1 MTSKWLTEV
10 RSGRVPFTLV
20 RADEEMVRDLAI
32 RILKEEE
39 GFSPTAYPDG
49 RGYSIGYG
57 RHGAKPDEVT
67 TERVEAAWV
76 DKMVEYF
83 ANRLAVRFPDLRLP
97 APAWAVL
104 ISWMYNIGETRAFK
118 SEIMTH
124 MDARRFDLVDDVLV
138 LWRNVNGKPHPGLI
152 ARRAREAEVW
162 NLAIAQMN
170 LRESGAANPTPG
182 IPDPEH
188 LPMDRRV
195 ITGLGALA
203 LAALGETLERI
214 DAIAQKLPISGLAV
228 LLVGALLAW
237 LWIRTWRSAERK

>member
-1 MTSKWLTEV
+1 MRWIEDVRNGTVPFVLAHPADPVV
-10 RSGRVPFTLV
+10 RS
-20 RADEEMVRDLAI
+20 LAARII
-32 RILKEEE
+32 REEE
-39 GFSPTAYPDG
+39 GFRERAYPDG
-49 RGYSIGYG
+49 KGYSIGYG

-67 TERVEAAWV
+67 TERAEAAWV

-118 SEIMTH
+118 SEIMAH

-138 LWRNVNGKPHPGLI
+138 LWRNVNGKPHRGLI

-170 LRESGAANPTPG
+170 SRESGAVDPTPG

-188 LPMDRRV
+188 LPMDQRV
-195 ITGLGALA
+195 TAG
-203 LAALGETLERI
+203 LAALLTTALGGVLERI
-214 DAIAQKLPISGLAV
+214 PTIAQSVPLASLPV
-228 LLVGALLAW
+228 LLVALLLLWWW
-237 LWIRTWRSAERK
+237 LRSRRVAEAR

>member
-1 MTSKWLTEV
+1 MRWIEDVRNGTVPFVLAHPADPVV
-10 RSGRVPFTLV
+10 RS
-20 RADEEMVRDLAI
+20 LAARII
-32 RILKEEE
+32 REEE
-39 GFSPTAYPDG
+39 GFQERAYPDG
-49 RGYSIGYG
+49 KGYSIGYG

-83 ANRLAVRFPDLRLP
+83 ANRLAVRFPDLKLP

-118 SEIMTH
+118 SEIMAH

-138 LWRNVNGKPHPGLI
+138 LWRNANGKPHPGLI

-237 LWIRTWRSAERK
+237 LWIRMLRSAERK